1 MGGSFRELGN
11 KITAL
16 KKMGRVTRTMKM
28 VASGYYRK
36 AQKMLNVA
44 SGYNTRLEDL
54 CRDVLP
60 PEKAG
65 TRGRRA
71 LMLVVSSNRGLCGG
85 YNGAIARKVT
95 AWTAENGSA
104 YEKVSYVYIG
114 TKAATLLKNS
124 FPSPYV
130 YELKAALPTLEQ
142 NVRTGLSLLAHHRAG
157 EYDDLFMVYTK
168 SINAVRSE
176 PIVEQLLPFVV
187 PAGRVGNTIEDRI
200 ILPDPVVF
208 GVHLKEQLI
217 ISRIYLAVVQS
228 ATAEQAARRLAM
240 ENASANIEKMIL
252 HYTLLRNSARQSSIT
267 RELSEIVSGAES
279 LKG

>member
-1 MGGSFRELGN
+1 MGSFREFGQ

-16 KKMGRVTRTMKM
+16 KGMGRVTRTMKM

-36 AQKMLNVA
+36 AQGMLNTA
-44 SGYNTRLEDL
+44 AAYNARLEEL
-54 CRDVLP
+54 CRDALP
-60 PEKAG
+60 SEKPIP
-65 TRGRRA
+65 RGRRA
-71 LMLVVSSNRGLCGG
+71 VVLVISANRGLCGG
-85 YNGAIARKVT
+85 YNGSVARKVT

-114 TKAATLLKNS
+114 KKAATMLKES

-130 YELKAALPTLEQ
+130 YETKAALPALEQ

-157 EYDDLFMVYTK
+157 EYDDLLMIYTK
-168 SINAVRSE
+168 NINAVKSE
-176 PIVEQLLPFVV
+176 PTVEQLLPFKA
-187 PAGRVGNTIEDRI
+187 PEGAPKAGALDRM
-200 ILPDPVVF
+200 ILPDVGVF
-208 GVHLKEQLI
+208 GAHLKEQLI
-217 ISRIYLAVVQS
+217 ISRIHLAAVHS

-240 ENASANIEKMIL
+240 ENASSNIEKMIL
-252 HYTLLRNSARQSSIT
+252 RYTLLRNSARQSSIT

>member
-1 MGGSFRELGN
+1 
-11 KITAL
+11 
-16 KKMGRVTRTMKM
+16 
-28 VASGYYRK
+28 
-36 AQKMLNVA
+36 
-44 SGYNTRLEDL
+44 
-54 CRDVLP
+54 
-60 PEKAG
+60 
-65 TRGRRA
+65 
-71 LMLVVSSNRGLCGG
+71 MLVVSSNRGLCGG
-85 YNGAIARKVT
+85 YNGAVARKVT

-114 TKAATLLKNS
+114 KKAATLLKNS

-187 PAGRVGNTIEDRI
+187 PAGHAGKTTVDRI
-200 ILPDPVVF
+200 ILPDAGVF
-208 GVHLKEQLI
+208 GAHLKEQMI
-217 ISRIYLAVVQS
+217 ISRIYLAVVNS

-240 ENASANIEKMIL
+240 ENATANIEKMIL